1 MSINYIIIIVYGN
14 IDMIAKYMP
23 NLKKVSG
30 FEDKSFFKYSYT
42 MNGSWGQVL
51 FFAFTHTNAIYSN
64 ALYCVRSALFING
77 KGGVAESRT

>member
-30 FEDKSFFKYSYT
+30 FEDKSIFKYSYA
-42 MNGSWGQVL
+42 MNDYFLIVENEMCTLELCFWT
-51 FFAFTHTNAIYSN
+51 F
-64 ALYCVRSALFING
+64 
-77 KGGVAESRT
+77 